1 MQHHPDLPEGTGV
14 RHDGGTHLPGT
25 RRQRHPVGGAGT
37 SAVADVRQ
45 LLDEAD
51 EQGETRKDPEK
62 GPGAASDREAGLP
75 GGRGNGAGPDS
86 GRSRGKPDSDGT
98 G

>member
-1 MQHHPDLPEGTGV
+1 MQNFF
-14 RHDGGTHLPGT
+14 
-25 RRQRHPVGGAGT
+25 
-37 SAVADVRQ
+37 
-45 LLDEAD
+45 
-51 EQGETRKDPEK
+51 QGETRKDPEK